1 VSPSQRKTPHSQ
13 ETEENSVLS
22 SSYLVPRN
30 MFQSNTMNGH
40 QACDD
45 EENALGAG
53 LLLSAA
59 AATTTT
65 TGSDKYRRIWRRS
78 IGVGILV
85 SIKRPPYGQE
95 SPQPSPSSI
104 PYAPCPQEP
113 ETAVDL
119 EQSQHVIDVIPSVV
133 GNGEEQAADEDRNKV
148 VQIVKEKN
156 FNSLQKHGGL
166 GWVASILGSNLE
178 VIIVCFLKSIQVI

>member
-1 VSPSQRKTPHSQ
+1 VNPSQRKTPHSLE

-30 MFQSNTMNGH
+30 MFQSNTMNDL

-45 EENALGAG
+45 EENTLGAG
-53 LLLSAA
+53 LLLTAAA

-95 SPQPSPSSI
+95 SQQPSPSSI

-113 ETAVDL
+113 ETAVDS
-119 EQSQHVIDVIPSVV
+119 EQSQHVIDVIPPAV

-156 FNSLQKHGGL
+156 FNSLKKHGGL
-166 GWVASILGSNLE
+166 GWVASILDSNLE
-178 VIIVCFLKSIQVI
+178 VIIVCF